1 MGFRCQSLSAK
12 RFMDVSEPKLEE
24 HKLLRIDLF
33 QIISRH
39 VVHSVVI
46 VMFGSR
52 NGLVFFLYCC
62 RSWFPGQQCVMFVV
76 AIIVTDG
83 AIVIVVTV
91 VIIVVIRVVIIVVS
105 CCLVHLVVSPSYQD
119 SYVFLF
125 LLLLSVLD
133 SRTASFSCSSH
144 HSPVFFW

>member
-1 MGFRCQSLSAK
+1 MLIQGCLADTIDFFYKKQFSAVGFRCQSLSAK

-24 HKLLRIDLF
+24 HKLLRI

-105 CCLVHLVVSPSYQD
+105 CCSGHP
-119 SYVFLF
+119 
-125 LLLLSVLD
+125 
-133 SRTASFSCSSH
+133 
-144 HSPVFFW
+144 FFGAFGCQS